1 MNTNPRVEKLRSAMA
16 EANIPALLVTEINN
30 LRYISGFTGSTGIGL
45 VTEYDAWFFAD
56 PRYIIQAKDEC
67 RGFEIVPVLD
77 GFTKTVGSLVRDKR
91 FGLLAFERQH
101 VSFATYEELRNAVP
115 EVRLY
120 PVSNLVENLRAVK
133 DEGEINIIRQA
144 AKIADATFEHVLNI
158 IRPGMTERELALE
171 IEWHMRRLGAE
182 REGFSAIVAS
192 GPRGALP
199 HASPTDK
206 PIQEGELVVMDY
218 GAYFGGYNSDITR
231 TVCVG
236 KADSQ
241 QREVY
246 EIVREAQQ
254 LGVETLRPGLKG
266 QDVDRAVREFIT
278 ARGYG
283 DKFGHGLGHGLGLQV
298 HDVGSLSKTS
308 TTEIKAG
315 MVFTVEPGI
324 YIEGWGGVRIEDDVL
339 VTNDRSERLTL
350 AAREL
355 IEL

>member
-1 MNTNPRVEKLRSAMA
+1 MRTNSRVEKLRSAMA

-45 VTEYDAWFFAD
+45 ITEYDAWFFAD

-67 RGFEIVPVLD
+67 QGFEIVPVVD
-77 GFTKTVGSLVRDKR
+77 GFMKTVGGLVKDKG
-91 FGLLAFERQH
+91 FKLLAFERQH
-101 VSFATYEELRNAVP
+101 VSFATYEDLRNTVP
-115 EVRLY
+115 EVRLQ
-120 PVSNLVENLRAVK
+120 PVSNLVEDLRAVK
-133 DEGEINIIRQA
+133 DDGEIEIIRQA
-144 AKIADATFEHVLNI
+144 AKIADDTFEHVLNI

-171 IEWHMRRLGAE
+171 IEWHMRKLGAV
-182 REGFSAIVAS
+182 REGFGSIVAS

-206 PIQEGELVVMDY
+206 PLQKGELVVMDY
-218 GAYFGGYNSDITR
+218 GAYFRGYNSDITR
-231 TVCVG
+231 TVCIG

-266 QDVDRAVREFIT
+266 QDVDRAVREFIS

-298 HDVGSLSKTS
+298 HDVGALGKTS
-308 TTEIKAG
+308 TTEIKPG

-339 VTNDRSERLTL
+339 VTDSGSERLTL
-350 AAREL
+350 SPREL
-355 IEL
+355 IEI